1 MLRVSIIDQMNKRR
15 KRAHF
20 DQRRRMRVD
29 LNPDSCPSERASDG
43 IDRTAWMRM
52 HHGARQ
58 FAEAC
63 GDMRQYAAAR
73 GILRRR
79 ATVCGEA
86 CDRMEHSKPFTRGR
100 AGRFTHPGPPP
111 PPHALICSA
120 EAAAA
125 ADARVIPARSTIAW
139 TSFTYLPPT
148 ANASAVVPSTFLT
161 SKSAPR
167 ASSADAIS
175 TPRDRWASK
184 GGMMI
189 AITRFYPLSI

>member
-1 MLRVSIIDQMNKRR
+1 MRVHIAATMRRSSSMLRVSIIDQMNKRR

-111 PPHALICSA
+111 S
-120 EAAAA
+120 
-125 ADARVIPARSTIAW
+125 
-139 TSFTYLPPT
+139 
-148 ANASAVVPSTFLT
+148 
-161 SKSAPR
+161 R
-167 ASSADAIS
+167 ASHTAVPQKQPLLPMLASS
-175 TPRDRWASK
+175 RRVRPSPGSFSHPYLRLLTPAPSSHWRS
-184 GGMMI
+184 
-189 AITRFYPLSI
+189 